1 MRDKHVHLP
10 RSDDME
16 LFEKWMFLSLGDVSK
31 KKSETSVNLL
41 CDMSRVSKFGSK
53 NEEGDTV

>member
-1 MRDKHVHLP
+1 MLYPP

-16 LFEKWMFLSLGDVSK
+16 LFEKLIFLSFGDVSK
-31 KKSETSVNLL
+31 KKSATSVNLL
-41 CDMSRVSKFGSK
+41 CDMSRVSKLGSK

>member
-1 MRDKHVHLP
+1 
-10 RSDDME
+10 ME